1 MSNAALQFDL
11 RLEAWQQHV
20 AMLNDIVLDGA
31 NKVVRQELKLLT
43 AQIIKFTPPTF
54 TKQFRADMRQSQIDA
69 GSSTTDRALGERK
82 VRIDLFTMFR
92 TFSREF
98 LEATISKYGNP
109 FTRFFTNSKGEVEK
123 LENVQAL
130 MTFAEVKNYH
140 RMRWRGGNGRVSRRM
155 RPAVPS
161 DVFAEFVA
169 YELKQVGSMKGGWA
183 TAANVLGLNVQQW
196 VGRHNRIGAV
206 TVNEL
211 DNKNPAF
218 YFVNRAK
225 DIVKMR
231 PIVSSALKARGESIR
246 KNVHRLMYYGNAKSN
261 VYSVKSF

>member
-31 NKVVRQELKLLT
+31 NRVVRQELKLLT

-69 GSSTTDRALGERK
+69 GSSTSDRALGERK
-82 VRIDLFTMFR
+82 VNIDLVMMFR
-92 TFSREF
+92 VFNRHV
-98 LEATISKYGNP
+98 LEEAVRNQGNPVTIS
-109 FTRFFTNSKGEVEK
+109 FTNSSGEVEK
-123 LENVQAL
+123 LEGVPAL
-130 MTFAEVKNYH
+130 MTFAEVKH
-140 RMRWRGGNGRVSRRM
+140 FHKTRWKGGNPKMSRRM
-155 RPAVPS
+155 RPLVPD
-161 DVFAEFVA
+161 DVYIQFIEH
-169 YELKQVGSMKGGWA
+169 ELKQVGSMKGGWA
-183 TAANVLGLNVQQW
+183 TAANFLGLNIQQW
-196 VGRHNRIGAV
+196 VTRHNRVGNI

-225 DIVKMR
+225 DITKMQ
-231 PIVSSALKARGESIR
+231 PIVSSALKARADSIL